1 MYKLKS
7 IHLKQNQKQITH
19 ESNKIYILQTGRKS
33 LRKFKKNKNIFI
45 IVTEAVVQRCS
56 VKMVFLEISQDSQEN
71 TCARDSDL
79 INFIKKESLA
89 QVFSSEFCEIF
100 RNTFLQNTSG
110 GCFWRV
116 SSSQQKLRLP
126 SLQELGSPCWIYF
139 CITSFL
145 FYFSFFSSS
154 IPFFYFYVI
163 FPICCK
169 SQLCPCDFDKLNSFN
184 LGKRNYLPQCFSV
197 GFAYENLFVD

>member
-1 MYKLKS
+1 MMQCIEINGLT
-7 IHLKQNQKQITH
+7 QKET
-19 ESNKIYILQTGRKS
+19 RS
-33 LRKFKKNKNIFI
+33 LMDPCVHWTLLYL
-45 IVTEAVVQRCS
+45 IVFMHRTMTELEAVVRGCS
-56 VKMVFLEISQDSQEN
+56 VKMVFLEISQDSEEN

-126 SLQELGSPCWIYF
+126 FLQELGSPCWIYF

>member
-1 MYKLKS
+1 MMQCIEINGLT
-7 IHLKQNQKQITH
+7 QKET
-19 ESNKIYILQTGRKS
+19 RS
-33 LRKFKKNKNIFI
+33 LMDPCVHWTLLYL
-45 IVTEAVVQRCS
+45 IVFMHRTMTELEAVVRGCS

-71 TCARDSDL
+71 TCVRDSDL

-100 RNTFLQNTSG
+100 KNTFLQNTSG

-126 SLQELGSPCWIYF
+126 FLQELGSPCWIYF

-163 FPICCK
+163 FPTCCK

>member
-1 MYKLKS
+1 MMQCIEINGLT
-7 IHLKQNQKQITH
+7 QKET
-19 ESNKIYILQTGRKS
+19 RS
-33 LRKFKKNKNIFI
+33 LMDPCVHWTLLYL
-45 IVTEAVVQRCS
+45 IVFMHRTMTELEAVVRGCS

-116 SSSQQKLRLP
+116 GSSQQKLRLP
-126 SLQELGSPCWIYF
+126 FLQELGSPCWIYF

-163 FPICCK
+163 SPICCK

>member
-1 MYKLKS
+1 MMQCIEINGLT
-7 IHLKQNQKQITH
+7 QKET
-19 ESNKIYILQTGRKS
+19 RS
-33 LRKFKKNKNIFI
+33 LMDPCVHWTLLYL
-45 IVTEAVVQRCS
+45 IVFMHRTMTELEAVVRGCS

-126 SLQELGSPCWIYF
+126 FLQELGSPCWIYF

-163 FPICCK
+163 FPIYCK